1 MAKFLLI
8 NPQEG
13 IAQAVELNS
22 VDNFVQTEEVNLSEP
37 VADGGGSTSGKSGFN
52 PMIMMVLV
60 LVLMF
65 VLMRPRKDKEGDKF
79 RNALQEGQDV
89 VTTSGIFG
97 KVKEVDNISATI
109 EIAQNMRI
117 KVDKRFIN
125 SVPSPAPVKNA
136 GKEKGP
142 NKDEKSKL

>member
-1 MAKFLLI
+1 
-8 NPQEG
+8 
-13 IAQAVELNS
+13 
-22 VDNFVQTEEVNLSEP
+22 
-37 VADGGGSTSGKSGFN
+37 
-52 PMIMMVLV
+52 MVLV